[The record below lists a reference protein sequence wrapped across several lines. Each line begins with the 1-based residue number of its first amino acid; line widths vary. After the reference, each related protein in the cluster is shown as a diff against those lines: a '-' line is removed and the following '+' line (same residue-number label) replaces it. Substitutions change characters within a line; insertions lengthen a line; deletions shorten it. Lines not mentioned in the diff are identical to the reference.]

1 MSKRFVLR
9 PDVLAAIGFGLS
21 LVYLYFRLGTAAPS
35 SLEDW
40 ISSDTLYPVNV
51 TTDIVRD
58 GFPLSGW
65 QFSIAPFWF
74 PDVFLT
80 GVFWVV
86 TRNPIEATLVTGYL
100 QLVFLAG
107 LMALIRS
114 TIRTGDKTLQNVMLL
129 AVAVMT
135 TLFVANHL
143 GLYYPDLYRFFQP
156 QSHVGSLIVSLAALG
171 LAMVCV
177 RQSLEARTA
186 RAAIMAVYAILCVL
200 GAMSNVLFF
209 VQMLIPFTLM
219 AGLLA
224 IVGVIPLLD
233 TRGTILA
240 GWPAAISGAVLN
252 RALFHATPVAAQSTI
267 SLASMRTAL
276 DVFAQ
281 GAEEKLVSFEG
292 LHVLAVA
299 WSVGCL
305 IPIAITVRR
314 VILDRG
320 PKLSLE
326 MRMLTLF
333 CGFSLFSAIASTGA
347 IIAGGSNTL
356 TVFKNYEWSTHY
368 LQSVFY
374 LPLLGLPLLLSL
386 AVMQCAS
393 PSLTRRLAFLLSL
406 PTLVLPAL
414 FLVRTP
420 RPDVPIVNYR
430 PPLVK
435 YLDSQ
440 AALRGWRYG
449 IGGYW
454 QARIATLLSTQNLRV
469 YPVDNSLH
477 PRLWVSNQYWYT
489 EQVGDGRKAP
499 PIDFVILDG
508 RAFKLSRED
517 AVRVLGEPAEE
528 LSFEGTRILSYAGVA
543 GIPSMASLASDAG
556 ENEPLHDF
564 REQIVGS
571 IKPLRVAAGGTTSL
585 PVTITDVSNERW
597 ASRGQYPVS
606 LSYRWLKAGKDTG
619 IEGLRTSLPIPLNPG
634 QAEGV
639 EARIA
644 APSDAGTFVLR
655 LSLVQE
661 GVAWFVLSG
670 AEPLDIPV
678 QVEPM
683 GQAGG
688 RPLR

>member
-1 MSKRFVLR
+1 MKRIVVR

-21 LVYLYFRLGTAAPS
+21 LVYLYFRLGTAAPH

-51 TTDIVRD
+51 TSDIVRD

-65 QFSIAPFWF
+65 WFSIAPCWF

-86 TRNPIEATLVTGYL
+86 TRNPIEATLLSGFL
-100 QLVFLAG
+100 QLVLLIG
-107 LMALIRS
+107 VMALVRS
-114 TIRTGDKTLQNVMLL
+114 TIRAGDKALQNVMLL
-129 AVAVMT
+129 GVAVVI
-135 TLFVANHL
+135 TLFEATHL

-171 LAMVCV
+171 LAMICV
-177 RQSLEARTA
+177 RHSIEARTA
-186 RAAIMAVYAILCVL
+186 PAAIMAVYAILCLL

-209 VQMLIPFTLM
+209 VQMLMPFTVM
-219 AGLLA
+219 AGLLG
-224 IVGVIPLLD
+224 IVGVIPLRD
-233 TRGTILA
+233 TRWTILA
-240 GWPAAISGAVLN
+240 GWPAAVSGAVLN
-252 RALFHATPVAAQSTI
+252 RALFHTTPVSAQSTI

-276 DVFAQ
+276 DVFAR
-281 GAEEKLVSFEG
+281 GVEDKIVSFEG

-299 WSVGCL
+299 WSVACL
-305 IPIAITVRR
+305 IPIAIAVRR
-314 VILDRG
+314 VVLDRG
-320 PKLSLE
+320 PKLSME
-326 MRMLTLF
+326 MRMLSLF
-333 CGFSLFSAIASTGA
+333 CGFSLLSAIASTGA
-347 IIAGGSNTL
+347 IIVGGSNTL

-374 LPLLGLPLLLSL
+374 LPLIGLPVVLSL
-386 AVMQCAS
+386 AVMYSAS
-393 PSLTRRLAFLLSL
+393 PGFPRRLALWLSL
-406 PTLVLPAL
+406 PTFVLPAV
-414 FLVRTP
+414 FLVQTP
-420 RPDVPIVNYR
+420 RPTVPIVNYR

-454 QARIATLLSTQNLRV
+454 QARITTLLSTQKLRV

-489 EQVGDGRKAP
+489 EQVGDRRKAP

-528 LSFEGTRILSYAGVA
+528 LRFEGIRILSYARVA
-543 GIPSMASLASDAG
+543 GMPSMASLAGGAG
-556 ENEPLHDF
+556 ENEPVHDF
-564 REQIVGS
+564 REQIAGS

-585 PVTITDVSNERW
+585 PVTITDVSSERW
-597 ASRGQYPVS
+597 VSRGKYPVA
-606 LSYRWLKAGKDTG
+606 LSYRWLKAGKDAG
-619 IEGLRTSLPIPLNPG
+619 LEGLRTSLPIPLNPG

-639 EARIA
+639 EARIV
-644 APSDAGTFVLR
+644 APGDAGAFVLR
-655 LSLVQE
+655 LSLVQD
-661 GVAWFVLSG
+661 GVAWFVFRG
-670 AEPLDIPV
+670 AKPLDIPV
-678 QVEPM
+678 RVEPVRR
-683 GQAGG
+683 AGR

>member
-1 MSKRFVLR
+1 M
-9 PDVLAAIGFGLS
+9 AAFGFGLS

-51 TTDIVRD
+51 TTDLVRD

-65 QFSIAPFWF
+65 QFAIAPFWF

-86 TRNPIEATLVTGYL
+86 TRNPIEATLATGFL
-100 QLVFLAG
+100 QLVFLVG
-107 LMALIRS
+107 VMALIRS
-114 TIRTGDKTLQNVMLL
+114 TIRAGDKALQNVMVL
-129 AVAVMT
+129 AVAVII
-135 TLFVANHL
+135 TLFEATHL

-171 LAMVCV
+171 LGMVCV
-177 RQSLEARTA
+177 RHSIEARTA
-186 RAAIMAVYAILCVL
+186 PAAIMAVYVILCVL
-200 GAMSNVLFF
+200 GGMSNVLFF

-219 AGLLA
+219 AGLLGM
-224 IVGVIPLLD
+224 VGVIPLRD

-252 RALFHATPVAAQSTI
+252 RALFHATPVAAQSKI

-281 GAEEKLVSFEG
+281 GAEDKLVSFEG

-299 WSVGCL
+299 WSVACL

-314 VILDRG
+314 VVLG
-320 PKLSLE
+320 SSPKLSVE
-326 MRMLTLF
+326 MRMLSLF
-333 CGFSLFSAIASTGA
+333 CGFSLLSAIASAGA
-347 IIAGGSNTL
+347 IIVGGSNTL
-356 TVFKNYEWSTHY
+356 TVFRNYEWGAHY

-374 LPLLGLPLLLSL
+374 VPLFGLPVVLSL
-386 AVMQCAS
+386 AVMHRAS
-393 PSLTRRLAFLLSL
+393 PRLARRLALFLSL
-406 PTLVLPAL
+406 PALFLPAL

-420 RPDVPIVNYR
+420 RPRVPIVNYR

-454 QARIATLLSTQNLRV
+454 QARTTTLLSTQNLRV

-477 PRLWVSNQYWYT
+477 PRLWVSNEYWYT
-489 EQVGDGRKAP
+489 EQVGDRRKAP

-528 LSFEGTRILSYAGVA
+528 LRFEGIRILSYAGVV

-556 ENEPLHDF
+556 EDEPLHDF
-564 REQIVGS
+564 REQIAGP
-571 IKPLRVAAGGTTSL
+571 IKPLRVAAGGTTQL
-585 PVTITDVSNERW
+585 PVTITDVSSERW
-597 ASRGQYPVS
+597 VSRGKYPVS
-606 LSYRWLKAGKDTG
+606 LSYRWLKEGKDAG
-619 IEGLRTSLPIPLNPG
+619 LEGLRTLLPIPLNPG

-639 EARIA
+639 EARVA
-644 APSDAGTFVLR
+644 APRDAGTFVLR
-655 LSLVQE
+655 FSLVQD
-661 GVAWFVLSG
+661 GVAWFVFRG
-670 AEPLDIPV
+670 AKPLDIPV
-678 QVEPM
+678 RVEPM